1 MKILDWSLDILL
13 NLFVKSKH
21 ACIIIINLH
30 LSGASTDEKIFDS
43 CNPFRP
49 ENTSMITMRENGE
62 NLYIK
67 FSSDEVDVDIGFAIL
82 FKLKGK

>member
-1 MKILDWSLDILL
+1 
-13 NLFVKSKH
+13 
-21 ACIIIINLH
+21 
-30 LSGASTDEKIFDS
+30 
-43 CNPFRP
+43 
-49 ENTSMITMRENGE
+49 MIDMREAGE